1 MTYPNLEVN
10 TPKTGT
16 IVTRWDRRNLHHIA
30 LDFDIYY
37 NEGGMD
43 VQTNDEDKAPAPDN
57 DLPDYM

>member
-10 TPKTGT
+10 KPTVGT
-16 IVTRWDRRNLHHIA
+16 IVTTWDRRNMHHIA
-30 LDFDIYY
+30 LDFDVYY

-43 VQTNDEDKAPAPDN
+43 VQDDDEDSTPADN